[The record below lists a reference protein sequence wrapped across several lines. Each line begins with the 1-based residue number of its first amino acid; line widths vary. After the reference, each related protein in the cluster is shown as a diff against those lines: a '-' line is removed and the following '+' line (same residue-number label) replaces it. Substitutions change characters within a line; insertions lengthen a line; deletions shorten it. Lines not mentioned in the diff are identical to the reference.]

1 VTYLTFHLVFL
12 LPPLLALAA
21 VQSHPPAG
29 RGGPRARWGLPL
41 ICLIAF
47 AYTTP
52 WDNFL
57 VHQGVWSYGPE
68 RVWATI
74 GYVPVEEY
82 AFFIL
87 QTLLTG
93 LLLYWLLARKEARTR
108 AANAHDEPA
117 RPFTHPVARYVG
129 TGIFLMLSLLGAALL
144 GSGWARGRYAGLILA
159 WAGPVLTLL
168 WAFGG
173 NVAWAL
179 RGVFAPAVLVPTI
192 YLWGA
197 DAVALRLG
205 IWHITRGTSLG
216 VGLLGLPVEE
226 AAFFLMTNL
235 MVVLGLLLLLFS
247 ERAAGRRLVQR
258 IPDLSSSPPEHT

>member
-1 VTYLTFHLVFL
+1 MTYLTFHLIFL
-12 LPPLLALAA
+12 FPPLLALA
-21 VQSHPPAG
+21 VMQPRPLAG
-29 RGGPRARWGLPL
+29 QGGPRARWGLPL

-68 RVWATI
+68 RVWTTV

-93 LLLYWLLARKEARTR
+93 LFLYWLLARAR
-108 AANAHDEPA
+108 AAHAADAYEKPA
-117 RPFTHPVARYVG
+117 GAFTHPVARRAG
-129 TGIFLMLSLLGAALL
+129 AAGFLTLCALGAALL
-144 GSGWARGRYAGLILA
+144 VSGWERGRYAGLILA

-179 RGVFAPAVLVPTI
+179 RGVFVPAVLVPTV
-192 YLWGA
+192 YLWCA

-205 IWHITRGTSLG
+205 VWHIARETSLG
-216 VGLLGLPVEE
+216 VGVLGLPVEE
-226 AAFFLMTNL
+226 AAFFLVTNL

-247 ERAAGRRLVQR
+247 ERAAGHRFIQRLSAP
-258 IPDLSSSPPEHT
+258 IFSPPERA